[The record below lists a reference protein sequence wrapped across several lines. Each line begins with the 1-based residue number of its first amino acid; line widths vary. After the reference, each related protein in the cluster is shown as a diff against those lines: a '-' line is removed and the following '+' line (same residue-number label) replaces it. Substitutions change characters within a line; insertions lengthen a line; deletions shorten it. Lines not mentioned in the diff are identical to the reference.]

1 MGYFMEGID
10 TALSL
15 EEGLAL
21 HADRS
26 NNMDWD

>member
-15 EEGLAL
+15 EEGLQL
-21 HADRS
+21 HVERS
-26 NNMDWD
+26 KAPEAE